1 MTGHEHVVDEAAV
14 RAVRAAM
21 PTDESVA
28 GVVELFRL
36 LGDPTRARLIFA
48 LARTE
53 LCVCDLSEALGVS
66 ESALSHQLRQLRHL
80 RLVSHRRRGR
90 QVYYTLN
97 DPHLADL
104 LNDVLGLVE
113 TREPAA

>member
-28 GVVELFRL
+28 RAVELFRL

-48 LARTE
+48 LARAE
-53 LCVCDLSEALGVS
+53 LCVCDLSEALGAS

-80 RLVSHRRRGR
+80 RLVSYRRKGR
-90 QVYYTLN
+90 QVYYTLS

-104 LNDVLGLVE
+104 LNDVLELVE
-113 TREPAA
+113 TRKTAA